1 MEESNKRAERGA
13 PAAHLSRDRTGQCD
27 TVRYCGLNIGL
38 PVRSPGDPYLMALK
52 LMHRF
57 AGNQRGRKIL
67 ETRKKKSGRVIIPVK
82 TSE

>member
-27 TVRYCGLNIGL
+27 TFRYCGLNIGL
-38 PVRSPGDPYLMALK
+38 PVRSPGGPYLMALK
-52 LMHRF
+52 LIYRL
-57 AGNQRGRKIL
+57 AGNQRGKRIL
-67 ETRKKKSGRVIIPVK
+67 ETPKKRPGRAIIPVK